1 MIWLF
6 LLCLAL
12 VCFLLQRTWAERVL
26 AWLRYEKRC
35 SQTLA
40 EVGEPV
46 AVTARL
52 ENHGPLPI
60 IFIHTQEFFPP
71 EATIHEDPRWME
83 DHMHERLGDQCVDEK
98 LFLMPHQ
105 RRTTTVHVSFP
116 RRGWYP
122 LRGSQISTGDFF
134 GLENA
139 SRREAPA
146 GEVVV
151 MPPRYRDT
159 DLTNTLGGFL
169 GDISVRRFILEDPVL
184 TTGFREY
191 TGREPMKSISWPQ
204 SARCGHLVVKQYDHT
219 VDLSVTVLLNAEGGT
234 SGQLEQCFSMTRTVC
249 ETLESKGIP
258 YDLRTNADLIG
269 PMGTLHHISQGLG
282 RRHLN
287 TILYGLGRSF
297 CRCVQPLDELVGQCR
312 AAQNAN
318 RSYVVVS
325 PPLSGEQRLALQTLR
340 AGGVAMTI
348 FIGEEE
354 DQ

>member
-1 MIWLF
+1 MILFVLFAAAFALVLEKLLIGRDLQDLRGDQWPDKRLAEPDEEFDICIRTENRSRRFVLF
-6 LLCLAL
+6 L
-12 VCFLLQRTWAERVL
+12 RVSTTFPKDVVPRPGL
-26 AWLRYEKRC
+26 SGVTRDVWGNFGVTFSAWLRPW
-35 SQTLA
+35 Q
-40 EVGEPV
+40 
-46 AVTARL
+46 RL
-52 ENHGPLPI
+52 ERKIP
-60 IFIHTQEFFPP
+60 
-71 EATIHEDPRWME
+71 
-83 DHMHERLGDQCVDEK
+83 V
-98 LFLMPHQ
+98 
-105 RRTTTVHVSFP
+105 TVS
-116 RRGWYP
+116 RRGRYVLRP
-122 LRGSQISTGDFF
+122 LTLTGGDFL
-134 GLENA
+134 GLKEQTKDCDRF
-139 SRREAPA
+139 SEVVVPPREAPMD
-146 GEVVV
+146 GFRE
-151 MPPRYRDT
+151 MF
-159 DLTNTLGGFL
+159 GGFM
-169 GDISVRRFILEDPVL
+169 GQVSVNRFILEDPVL
-184 TTGFREY
+184 TLGAREY